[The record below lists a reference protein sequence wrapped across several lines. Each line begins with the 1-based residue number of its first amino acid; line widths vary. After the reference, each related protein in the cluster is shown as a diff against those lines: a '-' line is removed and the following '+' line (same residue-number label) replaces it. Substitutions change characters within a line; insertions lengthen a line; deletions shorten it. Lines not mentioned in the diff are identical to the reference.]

1 MLVADDPLEFCGLS
15 SCTESPSICARHAPG
30 AERHIPPLRMHGA
43 GKLRPGCPWRRHA
56 PFHQGRSRA
65 AGRRHPAPK
74 QAPAKMAL
82 VLPPP
87 RPQPPR
93 AAIPKRADAPPCASN
108 SECMVR
114 LKAMIDDPS
123 RGWIGKPQSAAEYA
137 NGTRLFAYRAL
148 HSQLTCP
155 QLTTALNEVAA
166 CGQHLPWAGARCHR
180 RAGQA
185 RPGAQHRRRA
195 GTAGGNRWPVQ
206 GLIRPGSSRSV
217 QLCACDADHGAGRD
231 RPAARFA
238 TACPAGSPPV
248 RAQRTHR
255 P

>member
-1 MLVADDPLEFCGLS
+1 MYRVPVRLARAMLPALSATFLLSGCMALGSSGPAALGAGTHRSIKDDPELPAV
-15 SCTESPSICARHAPG
+15 TT
-30 AERHIPPLRMHGA
+30 
-43 GKLRPGCPWRRHA
+43 
-56 PFHQGRSRA
+56 
-65 AGRRHPAPK
+65 PAPK

-123 RGWIGKPQSAAEYA
+123 RGWIGKPQSARRVCQWHAA
-137 NGTRLFAYRAL
+137 VRLP
-148 HSQLTCP
+148 CP
-155 QLTTALNEVAA
+155 AQSADLPATDHGPERDRD
-166 CGQHLPWAGARCHR
+166 CGQHLPCAGARCHR

-206 GLIRPGSSRSV
+206 GLIKPGSSRSV

-248 RAQRTHR
+248 RARRTHR

>member
-1 MLVADDPLEFCGLS
+1 MLPALSATFLLSGCMALGSSGPAALGAGTHRSIKDDPELPAV
-15 SCTESPSICARHAPG
+15 TT
-30 AERHIPPLRMHGA
+30 
-43 GKLRPGCPWRRHA
+43 
-56 PFHQGRSRA
+56 
-65 AGRRHPAPK
+65 PAPK

-123 RGWIGKPQSAAEYA
+123 RGWIGKPQSPAEYA

-155 QLTTALNEVAA
+155 QLTTALNEIAIAA
-166 CGQHLPWAGARCHR
+166 NTYRG
-180 RAGQA
+180 
-185 RPGAQHRRRA
+185 
-195 GTAGGNRWPVQ
+195 PVQ
-206 GLIRPGSSRSV
+206 GVTAV
-217 QLCACDADHGAGRD
+217 QAKRVLALSTDVERELRAEIAGR
-231 RPAARFA
+231 
-238 TACPAGSPPV
+238 CKG
-248 RAQRTHR
+248 
-255 P
+255 